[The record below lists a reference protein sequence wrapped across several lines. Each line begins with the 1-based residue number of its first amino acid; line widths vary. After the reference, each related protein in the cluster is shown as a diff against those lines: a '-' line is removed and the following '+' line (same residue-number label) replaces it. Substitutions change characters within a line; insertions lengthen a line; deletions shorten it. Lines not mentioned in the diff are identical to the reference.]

1 MAQNVCYLVFYLY
14 LCTKNKK
21 QMEENNN
28 FEDIIDGIDESSKS
42 VDEYSKTAEEI
53 NQKLFDEFLNT
64 TAVSEE
70 YERGFDFPW
79 MTKSSWWNNASSRRY
94 TEQLEEI
101 ANSLSEE
108 SKILS
113 LKMADP
119 LLINKN
125 LCYAMKKFGSIR
137 KFKKAAKKQHP
148 IFGWE
153 VYNPIQYIPMF
164 KALSKAKNNKER
176 RNVKNGIKKLFKFN
190 FFDETEFAAIKDK
203 DKDLI
208 LDFADNMKLLWDYN
222 NIDFETNGLKFPMM
236 MDGAINY

>member
-1 MAQNVCYLVFYLY
+1 
-14 LCTKNKK
+14 
-21 QMEENNN
+21 MEENNN
-28 FEDIIDGIDESSKS
+28 FEHIIDGLDESG
-42 VDEYSKTAEEI
+42 EYRKTVEEI
-53 NQKLFDEFLNT
+53 NQKILDELLNAT
-64 TAVSEE
+64 GVPKE
-70 YERGFDFPW
+70 YECRFDYPSI
-79 MTKSSWWNNASSRRY
+79 TKSSWWNNPSSQRC
-94 TEQLEEI
+94 TERIEEY
-101 ANSLSEE
+101 AKMLSEE
-108 SKILS
+108 SKKLS

-190 FFDETEFAAIKDK
+190 FFDETEFATVKDK
-203 DKDLI
+203 DKNLI
-208 LDFADNMKLLWDYN
+208 LDFADNMRMLREYN
-222 NIDFETNGLKFPMM
+222 SVGFDFETDGLRVPPMNM
-236 MDGAINY
+236 AINY